1 MTVLIGQEIKT
12 LEKKISVLENKFL
25 NNQIS
30 MKKYNS
36 LFDSG
41 NKELKRLRE
50 LREKI
55 AVK

>member
-30 MKKYNS
+30 MKKYNY